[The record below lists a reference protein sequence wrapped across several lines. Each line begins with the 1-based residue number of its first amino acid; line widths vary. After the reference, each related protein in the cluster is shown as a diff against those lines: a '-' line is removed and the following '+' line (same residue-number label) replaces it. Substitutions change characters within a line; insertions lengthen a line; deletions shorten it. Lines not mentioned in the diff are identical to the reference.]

1 MDTVA
6 RIGGEEFAIALPNC
20 PPAFG
25 PMVAERVR
33 ARVARGAVDT
43 GSGEPVRV
51 TISIGGAFAP
61 QWVRSNLALWLERA
75 DKQLYRAKSGG
86 RNRAEF
92 EPAAVSQVSA
102 EEKGLLFSVPAAD
115 SPEPKT

>member
-1 MDTVA
+1 VA

-33 ARVARGAVDT
+33 TRIERCVIDAGA
-43 GSGEPVRV
+43 GEPLRV
-51 TISIGGAFAP
+51 TVSLGGAFAP
-61 QWVRSNLALWLERA
+61 QWVRSNLNLWLERA
-75 DKQLYRAKSGG
+75 DKQLYRAKHSG

-92 EPAAVSQVSA
+92 EPAVVSQVSA
-102 EEKGLLFSVPAAD
+102 EEKGLLFAPPS
-115 SPEPKT
+115 SEPKP